1 MVAKNSQGLAA
12 FSLFIAKRLAR
23 STLYCTPEWFVPMT
37 LKEPSV
43 NASRIVKRTK
53 PFPRL

>member
-12 FSLFIAKRLAR
+12 FSLFIAKRLAP